1 MISTVSF
8 CIHVKC
14 VKGLLQMEKA
24 VGIFLDKCSCAASEP
39 KNEINVVWQGPPEV
53 IHSSIRLK
61 DYCQSKVK
69 SAMALYYWV
78 LKTYQGG

>member
-39 KNEINVVWQGPPEV
+39 KNEINVV
-53 IHSSIRLK
+53 
-61 DYCQSKVK
+61 
-69 SAMALYYWV
+69 
-78 LKTYQGG
+78 